1 MAELA
6 GPAAS
11 SIKDNKINI
20 LQSIRWIRGQN
31 GRAIGK
37 KFLAFVGIT

>member
-20 LQSIRWIRGQN
+20 LQSIRVIPAKPG
-31 GRAIGK
+31 A
-37 KFLAFVGIT
+37 VGF